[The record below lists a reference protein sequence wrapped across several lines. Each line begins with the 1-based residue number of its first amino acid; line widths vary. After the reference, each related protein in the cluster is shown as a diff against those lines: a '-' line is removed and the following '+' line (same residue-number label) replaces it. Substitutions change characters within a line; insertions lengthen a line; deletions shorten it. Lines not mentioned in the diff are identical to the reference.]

1 MYFCVVK
8 KFLLPVALCECETWF
23 LTLTREQTLGMCEN
37 RLHRNIF
44 GPNTKEVRWK
54 QRKQHTGEFHDLS
67 FLPNIIWVIKAR
79 RIRWAEQFARIGEN
93 RKTYR
98 ILVGKD

>member
-1 MYFCVVK
+1 M
-8 KFLLPVALCECETWF
+8 
-23 LTLTREQTLGMCEN
+23 LGMYEK

-67 FLPNIIWVIKAR
+67 FLPNILCVIEAR
-79 RIRWAEQFARIGEN
+79 RIRWAGQVARIGEN
-93 RKTYR
+93 RKAYR
-98 ILVGKD
+98 ILVGKY

>member
-1 MYFCVVK
+1 MLRMYD
-8 KFLLPVALCECETWF
+8 
-23 LTLTREQTLGMCEN
+23 N

-54 QRKQHTGEFHDLS
+54 RRKQHPDEFHDLS
-67 FLPNIIWVIKAR
+67 FLPNSFWMTKAR
-79 RIRWAEQFARIGEN
+79 RIRWAGHVARIGEN
-93 RKTYR
+93 RKAYR